1 MAQNAEYIKTMVIK
15 WLLEGNL
22 SFNAQRD
29 AIGAEVLF
37 SVNKRRADL
46 LILSKNFHAL
56 EIKGDF
62 DNLDKLKA
70 QLDDYHKTFDKVSL
84 VITPKYLPKIRKIIK
99 PSIGLILFKDSDLT
113 VLRAAKKHKRYSKL
127 SLLMFLH
134 KNDMIRLFKIPKTY
148 KISTDELRILIAEK
162 FSTKAIH
169 TAVYSYLKNRYREL
183 FRLFHKDVGDN
194 FLWDE
199 LKGLCGKIGE
209 LHA

>member
-1 MAQNAEYIKTMVIK
+1 MVIK
-15 WLLEGNL
+15 WILSGKL
-22 SFNAQRD
+22 SFDVQQD

-46 LILSKNFHAL
+46 LILSRNFHAL

-84 VITPKYLPKIRKIIK
+84 VITPKHLAKVRKIIK
-99 PSIGLILFKDSDLT
+99 PSTGLILFNAGDLT
-113 VLRAAKKHKRYSKL
+113 VYRVAKKCKRLNKL
-127 SLLMFLH
+127 SLLTFLH
-134 KNDMIRLFKIPKTY
+134 KTNMLPLLKTQQAY
-148 KISTDELRILIAEK
+148 KLSTDDLRTLVAQK
-162 FSTKAIH
+162 LTTKKIREIS
-169 TAVYSYLKNRYREL
+169 YFYLKNQYREL

-199 LKGLCGKIGE
+199 LKGLCGKINK
-209 LHA
+209 LSL